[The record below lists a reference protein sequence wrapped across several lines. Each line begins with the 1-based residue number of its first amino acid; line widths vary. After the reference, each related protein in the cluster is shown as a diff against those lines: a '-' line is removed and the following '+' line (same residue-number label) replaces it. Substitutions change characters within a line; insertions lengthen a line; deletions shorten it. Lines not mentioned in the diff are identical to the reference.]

1 MVESIHVR
9 IDNRLLHGQVVQ
21 YWIPFLEVE
30 RLIIA
35 DDEAANNPA
44 MSAVYRMA
52 VPETVTLSVVPV
64 SDLAREISAN
74 KATTTLILIS
84 DVSDAARAQVSG
96 LSFDRLVLGNVHAAP
111 GRTRITDSVYLSQ
124 EEIDSLVRFRLN
136 DGKVEIQT
144 FPGERL
150 QLEVD
155 NNGDPKWS
163 RR

>member
-1 MVESIHVR
+1 MADSMHVR

-35 DDEAANNPA
+35 DDEAADNPA
-44 MSAVYRMA
+44 MTAVYLMA
-52 VPETVTLSVVPV
+52 VPQTVDLSVVPV
-64 SDLAREISAN
+64 SDLAGEIRAN

-111 GRTRITDSVYLSQ
+111 GRARITDSVYLSQ
-124 EEIDSLVRFRLN
+124 KEIDSLVQFRQN
-136 DGKVEIQT
+136 GGRVEIQT

-150 QLEVD
+150 QLEID

>member
-52 VPETVTLSVVPV
+52 VPETVNLSVVPV
-64 SDLAREISAN
+64 SDLAREIRAN

>member
-1 MVESIHVR
+1 MAESIHVR

-64 SDLAREISAN
+64 SDLAREIRAN

>member
-1 MVESIHVR
+1 MADSIHVR

-52 VPETVTLSVVPV
+52 VPETVNLSVVPV
-64 SDLAREISAN
+64 SDLAREVHAN

-84 DVSDAARAQVSG
+84 DVSDAARAQVGG

>member
-1 MVESIHVR
+1 MAESIHVR

-64 SDLAREISAN
+64 SDLAREIRAN

-84 DVSDAARAQVSG
+84 DVSDAARAQVNG